1 MSYYSRQQRE
11 MVNVV
16 GNGIFKDTKISALF
30 VIVVLGVSAISGVLI
45 GLSLTGMYASDNP
58 TINPPSNIGAESILP
73 REFAGYFD
81 YEHSIN
87 TSAPQ
92 YELEENLSNVLNLDK
107 YLDDSYWTPE
117 VQAQIQNNYFAAIPG
132 ATSQFADLYL
142 DNYEELYPSFV
153 TADSMLHAYHVI
165 FDAVLQRCEENNFT
179 AYMLN
184 LTRHM
189 VEVTQEQCDLF
200 TATRWHEAALKN
212 LAFFSVALKILDS
225 EWAPPDSVSAW
236 VDNIISLMNA
246 AEGFNIQWFMGQKED
261 FSQYIPRGH
270 YTQTSTLEAYFKAL
284 MWYGRIGFRLYP
296 SDDWLSA
303 SMNEERGM
311 NETAQA
317 ILMTQALM
325 NSSSVFPQVGE
336 ANRTWAAIYDTT
348 SFFVGV
354 SDDLTPYEYSKMID
368 LVYGE
373 NPSIALLQNEAYL
386 RVFRNRTATCRDPE
400 ILSGYLMDTAGNV
413 SVNTKGLRFMGQRY
427 IPDSYILGQLVYK
440 NVGLNRTMPKGLDIM
455 AAFGSERAWELLDD
469 QKGVLNY
476 TDQMMKLQTK
486 YENLSKSTWT
496 QNLYWL
502 WLYSFI
508 PLLEEPQAG
517 QPSFMLNSAWTDKEL
532 ATALGTWTELRHDTI
547 LYGKQSYT
555 YDYFGSPPTPPPGYV
570 EPVPSLYARLAS
582 LSRMM
587 IEGLSSRYVL
597 DVDAY
602 QKLVTLHQTLL
613 SMQAISEKE
622 LQQIP
627 LNETEVYTLKIIGR
641 TLSGLEGFGSSG
653 GRAELVADVHTDTI
667 HREVLEE
674 ATGRPML
681 ILVAVP
687 NENGT
692 PYIARGAMYSYYEFI
707 QPMSERLTDQQ
718 WWGMIDS
725 KNLPPMPNWTSSFV
739 VDGTGGVFSTHL
751 SSGEATQ
758 VTYGIAG
765 ILIAPILDC
774 SHEER

>member
-1 MSYYSRQQRE
+1 MY
-11 MVNVV
+11 VV
-16 GNGIFKDTKISALF
+16 GKRIFKDTKITALL
-30 VIVVLGVSAISGVLI
+30 VIVVLGVSGISGVLI
-45 GLSLTGMYASDNP
+45 GLSLNGMYASDNP
-58 TINPPSNIGAESILP
+58 IVNPPSNIGAESILP
-73 REFAGYFD
+73 RAFAEYHD
-81 YEHSIN
+81 YEHAIN
-87 TSAPQ
+87 MSAPQ
-92 YELEENLSNVLNLDK
+92 YELEENLTNVLNLDK
-107 YLDDSYWTPE
+107 YLDDPYWTPE
-117 VQAQIQNNYFAAIPG
+117 VQEQIQDNYFAAIPG

-142 DNYEELYPSFV
+142 DNFEELYPSFV
-153 TADSMLHAYHVI
+153 TADSLLHAYHVI

-179 AYMLN
+179 ACILN

-189 VEVTQEQCDLF
+189 VEVTQEQCELF
-200 TATRWHEAALKN
+200 TATRWQQASLKN
-212 LAFFSVALKILDS
+212 LAFFSVALKLLDS
-225 EWAPPDSVSAW
+225 GWVPPASVSAW
-236 VDNIISLMNA
+236 VDNVISLINTA
-246 AEGFNIQWFMGQKED
+246 YGFNTDWFMGQKED
-261 FSQYIPRGH
+261 FSQYTPRGH
-270 YTQTSTLEAYFKAL
+270 YTQTSTLEAYFEAL

-296 SDDWLSA
+296 SDDWLTPA
-303 SMNEERGM
+303 MNDDRGM

-325 NSSSVFPQVGE
+325 ENSSVFHEVGE

-354 SDDLTPYEYSKMID
+354 SDDLTPYEYSEMIC

-373 NPSIALLQNEAYL
+373 NPSIALLQSEAYL

-400 ILSGYLMDTAGNV
+400 ILSGYLLDVAGNV
-413 SVNTKGLRFMGQRY
+413 SVNTKGLRFMGQAF

-440 NVGLNRTMPKGLDIM
+440 NVGLSRTMPKGLDII

-469 QKGVLNY
+469 QKEVMNY
-476 TDQMMKLQTK
+476 TDQMMKLQAK
-486 YENLSKSTWT
+486 YENLSMSTWT

-508 PLLEEPQAG
+508 PLLEEPQVG
-517 QPSFMLNSAWTDKEL
+517 QPSFMLNSAWTDKQL

-582 LSRMM
+582 LCRMM
-587 IEGLSSRYVL
+587 IEGLRSRNVL

-602 QKLVTLHQTLL
+602 QKLVSLQQTLL
-613 SMQAISEKE
+613 SMQAISEEE
-622 LQQIP
+622 LQGIP

-667 HREVLEE
+667 NGKVLEE
-674 ATGRPML
+674 ATGKPML

-687 NENGT
+687 NENGA
-692 PYIARGAMYSYYEFI
+692 PYIARGAMYSYYEFS

-718 WWGMIDS
+718 WQGMVDNN
-725 KNLPPMPNWTSSFV
+725 NLPPMPNWTSSFV
-739 VDGTGGVFSTHL
+739 VDGTGGPFSTHL
-751 SSGEATQ
+751 SSREAAQ

-765 ILIAPILDC
+765 TLIAPILEC
-774 SHEER
+774 SKEGR

>member
-1 MSYYSRQQRE
+1 MIG
-11 MVNVV
+11 MV
-16 GNGIFKDTKISALF
+16 GNRIFKDTKITALF
-30 VIVVLGVSAISGVLI
+30 VIVVIGVSGISGALI
-45 GLSLTGMYASDNP
+45 GLSLSGIYTSDNP

-73 REFAGYFD
+73 REFAEYFD
-81 YEHSIN
+81 YEHAIN
-87 TSAPQ
+87 MSAPQ
-92 YELEENLSNVLNLDK
+92 YELDENLSNVLNLDK

-153 TADSMLHAYHVI
+153 TADSLLHAYHVI

-179 AYMLN
+179 TYIVN

-189 VEVTQEQCDLF
+189 VEVTQKQCDLF
-200 TATRWHEAALKN
+200 TATRWQQAALKN
-212 LAFFSVALKILDS
+212 LAFFSVALNLLDS
-225 EWAPPDSVSAW
+225 GWVPPVSVSVW
-236 VDNIISLMNA
+236 VNKVISLMNSA
-246 AEGFNIQWFMGQKED
+246 DGFNTGWFMGQNED
-261 FSQYIPRGH
+261 FSQYTPRGH

-296 SDDWLSA
+296 SDDWLTPQ
-303 SMNEERGM
+303 MNDERGM
-311 NETAQA
+311 DETAQA

-325 NSSSVFPQVGE
+325 ENSSVFPQVGE
-336 ANRTWAAIYDTT
+336 ANRTWASIYDTT

-373 NPSIALLQNEAYL
+373 NPSIALLQSEAYL
-386 RVFRNRTATCRDPE
+386 RVFRNRTATCRNPE

-440 NVGLNRTMPKGLDIM
+440 NVALPRTMPKGLDVM

-469 QKGVLNY
+469 QKDVMNY
-476 TDQMMKLQTK
+476 TDQMMRLQTK
-486 YENLSKSTWT
+486 YEYLSKSTWT

-508 PLLEEPQAG
+508 PLLEGPQAG
-517 QPSFMLNSAWTDKEL
+517 QPSFMLNSAWTDKQL
-532 ATALGTWTELRHDTI
+532 ATSLGTWTELRHDTI

-555 YDYFGSPPTPPPGYV
+555 YDYFGSSPTPPPGYV

-582 LSRMM
+582 LCRMM
-587 IEGLSSRYVL
+587 IEGLGCRNVL

-602 QKLVTLHQTLL
+602 QKLVSLQQTLL

-622 LQQIP
+622 LQGIS
-627 LNETEVYTLKIIGR
+627 LNEIEVYTLKVIGR

-667 HREVLEE
+667 NEEVLEE
-674 ATGRPML
+674 ATGKPML

-687 NENGT
+687 NADGI

-707 QPMSERLTDQQ
+707 KPMSERLTDQQ
-718 WWGMIDS
+718 WWGMVDS
-725 KNLPPMPNWTSSFV
+725 KNLPLMPNWMSSFV
-739 VDGTGGVFSTHL
+739 VDAIGGAYSTHL
-751 SSGEATQ
+751 SSGETAQ
-758 VTYGIAG
+758 VTYGITG
-765 ILIAPILDC
+765 ILIAPILEC
-774 SHEER
+774 SHEKR